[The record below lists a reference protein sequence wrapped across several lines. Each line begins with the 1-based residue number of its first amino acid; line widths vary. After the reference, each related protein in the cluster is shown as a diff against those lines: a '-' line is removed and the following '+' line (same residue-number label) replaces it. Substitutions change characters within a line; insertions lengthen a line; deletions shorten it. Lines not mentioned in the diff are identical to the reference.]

1 MRRYALG
8 LAALAI
14 STSLLAGCGNMFGDS
29 VDSSQTDTD
38 ATRRAEDP
46 YHTNPLYNPQVPAA
60 QAFIN
65 KQDSPDNDSFGILNG
80 IFGDNKNK
88 GGGGGGGVGGVA
100 VNSYLWHASL
110 DTMSFMPIASADP
123 FGGTIITD
131 WYSPRGTPNERF
143 KVNIFILNR
152 ELRADGVRVT
162 VFRQV
167 RGGDGQWTDAPV
179 DPKTGR
185 DLENSILNRARQIRL
200 STASNS

>member
-1 MRRYALG
+1 
-8 LAALAI
+8 LAMIAVSA
-14 STSLLAGCGNMFGDS
+14 SLLAGCGNMFGDP
-29 VDSSQTDTD
+29 VDTSQTDTD
-38 ATRRAEDP
+38 AWRRANDP
-46 YHTNPLYNPQVPAA
+46 YHTNPLDNPNVPAA

-65 KQDSPDNDSFGILNG
+65 KQDSPDDNSFGILNSLFSDDKG
-80 IFGDNKNK
+80 K
-88 GGGGGGGVGGVA
+88 GGGGMAGVS

-131 WYSPRGTPNERF
+131 WYSPRGTSNERF
-143 KVNIFILNR
+143 KVDIFILNR

-167 RGGDGQWTDAPV
+167 RGNDGQWADAPV

-200 STASNS
+200 STASNQ